1 MLDSLEMKR
10 GSAGLSGPRWI
21 WLSIALAALVAGLAA
36 LQYRWLGQVSD
47 AERDRMRASVRARA
61 TQVGEAFDRE
71 ITRAYLLLQLDP
83 ATRERR
89 DWPSYAARV
98 QAWRASSAFP
108 GMVDDVLLA
117 ERGTDGSVSF
127 QRFNAEAGTFEPSRW
142 PERAAPL
149 RQWFETWGPVIQPIR
164 LDIPALVMPTPD
176 LHLSRGNMRIEAFE
190 GRPAAACVFAL
201 LDTKYITEEMLPEL
215 LRRQFGTGPALE
227 YDAIVREREQPGKV
241 LYASD
246 GSRAGAT
253 DPPDATVGLFDL
265 RLDMLAD
272 LRAGGLPGDTGPD
285 GKRRFSIS
293 ILQTGPL
300 RIQGAVGHAP
310 GAGGPRWELTMRH
323 RAGSLEAAVAS
334 VRRRN
339 LLISSGILGLLV
351 VSVGFVLLSARR
363 AERLAAQQVE
373 FVAGVSHELRT
384 PLAVIRSAGENLAD
398 GVVSEADQVRR
409 YGTLVREEGQRLTDL
424 VEQVLAYAG
433 IQSQHASA
441 ARRPCA
447 PADIIA
453 LGVAQARDAIDR
465 SGVRVDV
472 DVPADLPRVLA
483 DASALGRAVAN
494 LVTNAVKYG
503 GEAQWVGISARAH
516 GKEVALT
523 ISDRGAGI
531 APADLPHIFDPFYR
545 AASVVAVQI
554 HGTGL
559 GLTVVQGIARAH
571 GGRVT
576 VTSAPGEGSAFTI
589 HLPAVV
595 TEVTEI
601 TEGLNTETTGD
612 TGNQQGSIAHL
623 PPAPRV

>member
-1 MLDSLEMKR
+1 MKT
-10 GSAGLSGPRWI
+10 GSVRLLWI
-21 WLSIALAALVAGLAA
+21 SVGLAALVAGLAV

-61 TQVGEAFDRE
+61 TQVGETFDRE
-71 ITRAYLLLQLDP
+71 ITRAYFLLQLDP
-83 ATRERR
+83 ATREQRN
-89 DWPSYAARV
+89 WPVYAARV

-108 GMVDDVLLA
+108 GMVSDLLLA
-117 ERGTDGSVSF
+117 ERGLDGSVTL
-127 QRFNAEAGTFEPSRW
+127 QRFNAGTGIFESAEW
-142 PERAAPL
+142 PERAFPL
-149 RQWFETWGPVIQPIR
+149 RDWFEKWGPVIQPIR
-164 LDIPALVMPTPD
+164 QEIPALVMPTPD
-176 LHLSRGNMRIEAFE
+176 LRMSKGNVRIEAIE
-190 GRPAAACVFAL
+190 GRPAVACVFAL
-201 LDTKYITEEMLPEL
+201 LDAKYLTEEMLPEL

-227 YDAIVREREQPGKV
+227 YDAVVRDREEPAKL

-246 GSRAGAT
+246 ASRADAT
-253 DPPDATVGLFDL
+253 DLPDASVGLFDL

-272 LRAGGLPGDTGPD
+272 LRTSGLLGDTGPD
-285 GKRRFSIS
+285 GTRRFSFS
-293 ILQTGPL
+293 ILQTGPI
-300 RIQGAVGHAP
+300 RMPGAIGHAASP
-310 GAGGPRWELTMRH
+310 GGPRWELLMRH

-339 LLISSGILGLLV
+339 LVISSGILGLLA

-398 GVVSEADQVRR
+398 GVISDAAQVKR
-409 YGTLVREEGQRLTDL
+409 YGTLVRDEGQRLTDL

-433 IQSQHASA
+433 IQSPHAAA
-441 ARRPCA
+441 ARRPTA
-447 PADIIA
+447 PSDIVAI
-453 LGVAQARDAIDR
+453 GVAQSREAIDR

-483 DASALGRAVAN
+483 DGSALGRAVAN
-494 LVTNAVKYG
+494 LVTNAIKYG
-503 GEAQWVGISARAH
+503 LPRAESRGGSASWVGVSARAH
-516 GKEVALT
+516 GREVALT
-523 ISDRGAGI
+523 VSDRGPGI

-545 AASVVAVQI
+545 AASVVAAQI

-576 VTSAPGEGSAFTI
+576 VTSALGEGSTFTI
-589 HLPAVV
+589 HLP
-595 TEVTEI
+595 T
-601 TEGLNTETTGD
+601 
-612 TGNQQGSIAHL
+612 L
-623 PPAPRV
+623 PESSSHEWAANASSSSKTSPASS

>member
-1 MLDSLEMKR
+1 
-10 GSAGLSGPRWI
+10 
-21 WLSIALAALVAGLAA
+21 
-36 LQYRWLGQVSD
+36 
-47 AERDRMRASVRARA
+47 MRASVRARA

-71 ITRAYLLLQLDP
+71 ITRAYFLLQLDP
-83 ATRERR
+83 ATREQRN
-89 DWPSYAARV
+89 WSMYAARV

-108 GMVDDVLLA
+108 GMVNDLLLA
-117 ERGTDGSVSF
+117 ERGTDGSITL
-127 QRFNAEAGTFEPSRW
+127 QRFNVDAGTFEPSQW

-201 LDTKYITEEMLPEL
+201 LDARYMTEKMLPEL

-246 GSRAGAT
+246 SSRAGAT
-253 DPPDATVGLFDL
+253 DPPDATVGLFEL

-272 LRAGGLPGDTGPD
+272 LRTSGDLGDTGPD
-285 GKRRFSIS
+285 GKRRFSFS

-300 RIQGAVGHAP
+300 RLQAGGHAP
-310 GAGGPRWELTMRH
+310 GAGGARWELTMRH

-339 LLISSGILGLLV
+339 LLLSSGILGLLAL
-351 VSVGFVLLSARR
+351 SVAFVLLSARR

-384 PLAVIRSAGENLAD
+384 PLAVIQSAGENLAD
-398 GVVSEADQVRR
+398 GVVSDAAQVRR
-409 YGTLVREEGQRLTDL
+409 YGTLVREEGERLTDL

-433 IQSQHASA
+433 IQSQHAAA

-447 PADIIA
+447 PSDIVSLGIA
-453 LGVAQARDAIDR
+453 QSRDAIDR
-465 SGVRVDV
+465 GGVRVEI
-472 DVPADLPRVLA
+472 DVPADLPRVLVDPA
-483 DASALGRAVAN
+483 ALGRAVAN
-494 LVTNAVKYG
+494 LVTNAIKYG
-503 GEAQWVGISARAH
+503 GDAQWVGISARAR
-516 GKEVALT
+516 GGEVALT
-523 ISDRGAGI
+523 VSDRGAGI

-545 AASVVAVQI
+545 AASVVAAQI

-589 HLPAVV
+589 HLPAMA
-595 TEVTEI
+595 
-601 TEGLNTETTGD
+601 D
-612 TGNQQGSIAHL
+612 GSSPEWAANASSSSKTS
-623 PPAPRV
+623 PASS

>member
-1 MLDSLEMKR
+1 
-10 GSAGLSGPRWI
+10 
-21 WLSIALAALVAGLAA
+21 
-36 LQYRWLGQVSD
+36 
-47 AERDRMRASVRARA
+47 MRASVRARA

-71 ITRAYLLLQLDP
+71 ITRAYFLLQLDP
-83 ATRERR
+83 ATREQRN
-89 DWPSYAARV
+89 WSMYAARV

-108 GMVDDVLLA
+108 GMVNDLLLA
-117 ERGTDGSVSF
+117 ERGTDGSITL
-127 QRFNAEAGTFEPSRW
+127 QRFSVDAGTFEPSQW

-201 LDTKYITEEMLPEL
+201 LDARYMTEEMLPEL

-253 DPPDATVGLFDL
+253 DPPDATVGLFEL

-272 LRAGGLPGDTGPD
+272 LRTSGDLGDTGPD
-285 GKRRFSIS
+285 GKRRFSFS

-300 RIQGAVGHAP
+300 RLQAGGHAP
-310 GAGGPRWELTMRH
+310 GAGGARWELTMRH

-339 LLISSGILGLLV
+339 LLLSSGILGLLA
-351 VSVGFVLLSARR
+351 VSVAFVLLSARR

-398 GVVSEADQVRR
+398 GVVSDAAQVRR
-409 YGTLVREEGQRLTDL
+409 YGTLVREEGERLTDL

-433 IQSQHASA
+433 IQSQHAAA

-447 PADIIA
+447 PSDIVSLGIA
-453 LGVAQARDAIDR
+453 QSRDAIDR
-465 SGVRVDV
+465 GGVRVEI
-472 DVPADLPRVLA
+472 DVPADLPRVLVDPA
-483 DASALGRAVAN
+483 ALGRAVAN
-494 LVTNAVKYG
+494 LVTNAIKYG
-503 GEAQWVGISARAH
+503 LPRPFDTLRVAPSEVEGRAKPGDVSGAESRGGDAQWVGISARAR
-516 GKEVALT
+516 GGEVALT
-523 ISDRGAGI
+523 VSDRGAGI

-545 AASVVAVQI
+545 AASVVAAQI

-589 HLPAVV
+589 HLPAMA
-595 TEVTEI
+595 
-601 TEGLNTETTGD
+601 D
-612 TGNQQGSIAHL
+612 GSSPEWAANASSSSKTS
-623 PPAPRV
+623 PASS